1 VDSAAV
7 IMDGITLDVS
17 AEDINA
23 VSGSISIVTNY
34 TVTFNYMVNG
44 EWVSESQ
51 TVDAGNAAIAPEAL
65 PQEHA
70 VTHYIFIGW
79 NIGFD
84 SVYSDLEVTA
94 EYGLLGDVTRDE
106 ELNITDALLIMR
118 NVAGTESF
126 SELQERLGDV
136 NLSGNVEIGDALY
149 LIRLITGME
158 TFNG

>member
-1 VDSAAV
+1 
-7 IMDGITLDVS
+7 MT
-17 AEDINA
+17 
-23 VSGSISIVTNY
+23 
-34 TVTFNYMVNG
+34 
-44 EWVSESQ
+44 Q
-51 TVDAGNAAIAPEAL
+51 
-65 PQEHA
+65 
-70 VTHYIFIGW
+70 YIFIGW

-94 EYGLLGDVTRDE
+94 EYGLLGDVTRDG

-126 SELQERLGDV
+126 SELQERLGDA

-149 LIRLITGME
+149 LMRLITGME